1 MTLSERYEEQIKMSA
16 QQAMIEGRLEG
27 KLEGKLEGIEDKTRR
42 VAVKMLK
49 MGVAEQQ
56 VRDYLDISID
66 KLNAIKLE
74 LEEAESHPLH

>member
-27 KLEGKLEGIEDKTRR
+27 KLEGIEDNTRR
-42 VAVKMLK
+42 VAINMLK

-66 KLNAIKLE
+66 KLNAIKLD